1 MGFFALTPEATYGQM
16 SSFDIWQ
23 PGHLIMESSLSFLKF
38 KTHTTLYVQL
48 PKSPFS
54 YYKKTGCVLWTNLSF
69 GVASNRERLQR
80 SSHQP
85 LITGN
90 TRISATN
97 SRATYNA
104 IVYI

>member
-1 MGFFALTPEATYGQM
+1 MCYRIE
-16 SSFDIWQ
+16 
-23 PGHLIMESSLSFLKF
+23 
-38 KTHTTLYVQL
+38 YVQMNSDL
-48 PKSPFS
+48 M
-54 YYKKTGCVLWTNLSF
+54 KTGCVLWTNLSF

-97 SRATYNA
+97 SRATCNA